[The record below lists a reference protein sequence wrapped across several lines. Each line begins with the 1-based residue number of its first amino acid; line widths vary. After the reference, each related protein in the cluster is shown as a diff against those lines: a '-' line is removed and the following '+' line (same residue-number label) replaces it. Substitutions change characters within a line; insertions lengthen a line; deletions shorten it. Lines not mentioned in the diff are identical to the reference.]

1 MTVHGYKIEPGADLS
16 YASLQFEDLTGAD
29 LSGAKLRYANL
40 GDAVLTGANLQ
51 GANLIRANLGDANL
65 RGANLRGADFD
76 LSNLAGANLAGADL
90 TGAWLRWASLFGA
103 TLTGADL
110 TGADLESTRF
120 WCADLSGVVLTDK
133 QLQDGNFSG
142 AIIDGVRHGYISPA
156 FDKTLR
162 ELIKK
167 EDYAREVYVN
177 TDVDNFYDDYVEAAD
192 ELISRI
198 MDSTQR
204 ALAIMMPRGEHRLKV
219 IKELRNVAG
228 AIHAYND
235 NESEDPS
242 ADLADNLIYH
252 LDVAFRKILDPTATE
267 ALKANIAA
275 FLSEIGFKL
284 DVEVTVTAENQD
296 SILARLD
303 QISSDV
309 ARLAGISKEDTP
321 AKTVLAAIEASNL
334 TPEIMELVSDAVLD
348 CAEME

>member
-1 MTVHGYKIEPGADLS
+1 MIVNGYKIEPGVNHS
-16 YASLQFEDLTGAD
+16 YASLEFEDLTGAD
-29 LSGAKLRYANL
+29 LSGADLH
-40 GDAVLTGANLQ
+40 GANLQ
-51 GANLIRANLGDANL
+51 GANLTCANL
-65 RGANLRGADFD
+65 RGAKLIRADLSGANLSGADLRGADFD
-76 LSNLAGANLAGADL
+76 LSNLAGANLAGANL
-90 TGAWLRWASLFGA
+90 SGAWLRWASLFGA

-133 QLQDGNFSG
+133 QLQDGDFSG

-167 EDYAREVYVN
+167 EDYARKVYEN
-177 TDVDNFYDDYVEAAD
+177 IDADDFYDDYVEAAD
-192 ELISRI
+192 ELIRCI

-204 ALAIMMPRGEHRLKV
+204 ALDIMMPSGEHRLQV

-228 AIHAYND
+228 AIYAYND
-235 NESEDPS
+235 NESDEPS
-242 ADLADNLIYH
+242 ASLADNLIYY
-252 LDVAFRKILDPTATE
+252 LDVAFRKILDPTTTE

-284 DVEVTVTAENQD
+284 DVEVTVTPENQD
-296 SILARLD
+296 SILDRLD
-303 QISSDV
+303 QLSSDV
-309 ARLAGISKEDTP
+309 ARLAGISKEATP

-334 TPEIMELVSDAVLD
+334 TLQIMELVSDAVLD
-348 CAEME
+348 CADME

>member
-1 MTVHGYKIEPGADLS
+1 MTVHGYKIEPGAQLKW
-16 YASLQFEDLTGAD
+16 ASLEFEDLTGAD
-29 LSGAKLRYANL
+29 LTGADLRGAAL
-40 GDAVLTGANLQ
+40 EGANLTDANLE

-65 RGANLRGADFD
+65 SGADLRGAVFD

-90 TGAWLRWASLFGA
+90 TGAWLHWASLFGA

-120 WCADLSGVVLTDK
+120 WCADLRGAVLTDK
-133 QLQDGNFSG
+133 QLQDGDFSG

-156 FDKTLR
+156 FDKTLKER
-162 ELIKK
+162 VKK
-167 EDYAREVYVN
+167 EEYAREVYKN
-177 TDVDNFYDDYVEAAD
+177 IDVDEDYDDYVEAAD

-204 ALAIMMPRGEHRLKV
+204 ALAIMMPRGEHRLQV

-235 NESEDPS
+235 NDSDESS

-252 LDVAFRKILDPTATE
+252 LDVAFRKILDPTAKE

-275 FLSEIGFKL
+275 FLSEIALKL
-284 DVEVTVTAENQD
+284 DVEVNETPENKD
-296 SILARLD
+296 RIAARLD
-303 QISSDV
+303 QLASDV
-309 ARLAGISKEDTP
+309 ARLAGISKAETP
-321 AKTVLAAIEASNL
+321 AQTILAAIEASNL
-334 TPEIMELVSDAVLD
+334 TQQIMELVSDAVLD